1 MPLPMNGDLTGQ
13 LTERLVDSVAVDQ
26 GLTVLNGGKYGSNNG
41 FDHVLQAT
49 DESVI
54 IVVDAKQMNSGS
66 FSLSSNS
73 TGEL

>member
-1 MPLPMNGDLTGQ
+1 VLLPMNGDLTGQ

-26 GLTVLNGGKYGSNNG
+26 GLTVLSGGKYGSNNG

-73 TGEL
+73 AGGL